1 MRLKSEIWVKAYI
14 RRCTGAGLSAVVAR
28 HGDDDAGAIY
38 IRINRLDGTSFLFG
52 PSPAG
57 LSGAEEERRWV
68 PCLSETGA
76 ADDAVEAYL
85 RRETQFDSDLWIV
98 EVEARDGSH
107 LLDDWLM

>member
-14 RRCTGAGLSAVVAR
+14 RRCAGAGLSAVVVR
-28 HGDDDAGAIY
+28 HGDNDAGAIF
-38 IRINRLDGTSFLFG
+38 IRVNRLDGTSVLFG

-68 PCLSETGA
+68 PCLSESGA
-76 ADDAVEAYL
+76 TDEAVEAYL
-85 RRETQFDSDLWIV
+85 KREAEFNSDLWIV
-98 EVEARDGSH
+98 EVEARDGST

>member
-1 MRLKSEIWVKAYI
+1 MRLKSEVWVKAYI
-14 RRCTGAGLSAVVAR
+14 RRCAGAGLSAVVVR
-28 HGDDDAGAIY
+28 HGDNDAGAIF

-57 LSGAEEERRWV
+57 LSGAEEDRRWV
-68 PCLSETGA
+68 PCLQESGA
-76 ADDAVEAYL
+76 TDDAVETYL
-85 RRETQFDSDLWIV
+85 KREAEFDSDLWIV